1 MAPGRAPA
9 VQAKS
14 VVGPVDDPLEREAD
28 RIAEQVMRMAAPPA
42 GGPPAATAAATP
54 SVIRRA
60 CRACGKPRPAASSV
74 PVVRAAGGR
83 QDELI
88 QRKCAR
94 CEEDEVRRKAAGEQ
108 VAAGPAPASVDEV
121 VRSPGEPLDGATRAF
136 MEPRFGHDFGRVRV
150 HATERAGQS
159 AHAIDALAYTAGE
172 HIVFAPGQWQPGT
185 ARGRQLLAHELAHVV
200 QQRGRGAGLPG
211 GTAAM
216 SAVSSE
222 ASPASAATID
232 GAAAAREVAPG
243 RPTWAQETA
252 QPAATGAAPVVQRK
266 CRGEL
271 GAPSP
276 DCTPSDDPVIGTQF
290 LFRVGC
296 DDLLPGPST
305 GGAAATDPVT
315 AFATGLRAGTS
326 LRVHGYASVEG
337 DPGRNLDLSCHRAN
351 KVAQILRTARPD
363 CPVTEVLKHGAQD
376 RAPAREFWRSV
387 IVEMPRAAPSTEEPP
402 PPPPAPCTTVP
413 TATPSTCEGRH
424 DGYAAAARCFPL
436 NMWLPCADRA
446 SADVCRA
453 IHAFR
458 FEGTEGTLLRACV
471 GAQPFAD
478 PAETHAKGDW
488 LDDTNRCIWGHWRAA
503 LDAMHNPALPVPSTL
518 TPEWADAVRICRTDG
533 VGSGTCCQAH
543 VVAEQNAI
551 DRCGPYPTARF
562 GLLPTDVPGAPVC
575 SATVALSAGGLP
587 FTGNFG
593 SVRDRIVYGF
603 LRCCSGL

>member
-1 MAPGRAPA
+1 MRVARPAFAPPAPA
-9 VQAKS
+9 RPVQAKS

-28 RIAEQVMRMAAPPA
+28 RIAEQVVRMAAPPA
-42 GGPPAATAAATP
+42 GGPPVAAATATP

-60 CRACGKPRPAASSV
+60 CRACGTPRPAAPSAPGA
-74 PVVRAAGGR
+74 PVVRAAGGAK
-83 QDELI
+83 DELV

-94 CEEDEVRRKAAGEQ
+94 CEGDEVRRKAAGEQ
-108 VAAGPAPASVDEV
+108 VEAGPAPASVDEV
-121 VRSPGEPLDGATRAF
+121 VRSAGEPLDAATRSF

-185 ARGRQLLAHELAHVV
+185 ASGKQLLAHELAHVV
-200 QQRGRGAGLPG
+200 QQRGQGAQLPG
-211 GTAAM
+211 G
-216 SAVSSE
+216 
-222 ASPASAATID
+222 AATTVAAPD
-232 GAAAAREVAPG
+232 GGVGDASHAGVAA
-243 RPTWAQETA
+243 
-252 QPAATGAAPVVQRK
+252 GAAPATVQRK

-276 DCTPSDDPVIGTQF
+276 DCTPSDAPVIGTQF
-290 LFRVGC
+290 QFRVGC

-305 GGAAATDPVT
+305 GGAPATDPVT

-326 LRVHGYASVEG
+326 LRVHGYASIEG
-337 DPGRNLDLSCHRAN
+337 DAGRNLELSCHRAN
-351 KVAQILRTARPD
+351 KVAEILRTARPD

-376 RAPAREFWRSV
+376 RMPSREFWRSV
-387 IVEMPRAAPSTEEPP
+387 IVETPRATPSTEEPP
-402 PPPPAPCTTVP
+402 VTPPPAPCTAVP
-413 TATPSTCEGRH
+413 TATPSTCEDRH
-424 DGYAAAARCFPL
+424 NGYAAAARCFPL

-446 SADVCRA
+446 SAEVCRA

-471 GAQPFAD
+471 GAQPFAN
-478 PAETHAKGDW
+478 PAETRAKGDW

-503 LDAMHNPALPVPSTL
+503 LDAMHNPALPIPSSL
-518 TPEWADAVRICRTDG
+518 TPEWADAVRTCRTDG
-533 VGSGTCCQAH
+533 VGSGSCCQAH

-587 FTGNFG
+587 FTGDFG
-593 SVRDRIVYGF
+593 AVRDRIVYGF